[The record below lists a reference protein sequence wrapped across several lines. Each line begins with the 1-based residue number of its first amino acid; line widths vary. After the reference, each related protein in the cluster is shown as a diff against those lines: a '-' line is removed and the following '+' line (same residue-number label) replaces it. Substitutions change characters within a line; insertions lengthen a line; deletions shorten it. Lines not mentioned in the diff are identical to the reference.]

1 MESPRENFYACV
13 FVQQTTFERAMSWS
27 RAWRAGAR
35 LSRAVFRDGAFSAFE
50 CPGAL
55 AAVSE
60 PPPAHEK
67 TARLLRDGVFRRSF
81 ASSASPGAG
90 DASSKAA
97 PMHGFDRERG
107 GLAELTDVFHPEPV
121 DAVGE
126 RAMQFVEAGYL
137 RDFGGVLKF
146 SGPAS
151 TVRCF
156 ENNPLVREALNEPGQ
171 GRVLVV
177 DGGGSKRCALL
188 GDNLAGLASENG
200 WAGVVIN
207 GCLRDAED
215 IRAIPIGVKAI
226 APHPLKSSKRDPG
239 ARDVPVSFAGVTVAP
254 GDWVYADMDGVIVGG
269 KEKFEL

>member
-1 MESPRENFYACV
+1 
-13 FVQQTTFERAMSWS
+13 MSWS
-27 RAWRAGAR
+27 RAWRTGAR
-35 LSRAVFRDGAFSAFE
+35 LSRAVSIDRAFSAFE
-50 CPGAL
+50 SPTAP
-55 AAVSE
+55 AAVCE
-60 PPPAHEK
+60 LLPAHDK
-67 TARLLRDGVFRRSF
+67 AARLRIFRRSF
-81 ASSASPGAG
+81 ASSVSPGAD

-97 PMHGFDRERG
+97 PMHGFDRERA
-107 GLAELTDVFHPEPV
+107 GLAELADVFHPEPV
-121 DAVGE
+121 DAVGA
-126 RAMQFVEAGYL
+126 RSMQFVEAGYL

-156 ENNPLVREALNEPGQ
+156 ENNPLVREALNEPGR

-215 IRAIPIGVKAI
+215 IGSIPIGVKAI

-239 ARDVPVSFAGVTVAP
+239 ARDVPVSFAGITVTP

>member
-1 MESPRENFYACV
+1 MMNTIFHRLFRSSV
-13 FVQQTTFERAMSWS
+13 ERAMSWS

-35 LSRAVFRDGAFSAFE
+35 LSRAASRVRASSAFE
-50 CPGAL
+50 SSTAL

-60 PPPAHEK
+60 PLTAHAE
-67 TARLLRDGVFRRSF
+67 TARFLRDGTFRRSF
-81 ASSASPGAG
+81 ASSASRPRAG
-90 DASSKAA
+90 DASSSAA
-97 PMHGFDRERG
+97 PMHGFDPERG
-107 GLAELTDVFHPEPV
+107 ALAELTDVFHPEPV
-121 DAVGE
+121 DEVSPA
-126 RAMQFVEAGYL
+126 RSMQFVEAGYL
-137 RDFGGVLKF
+137 RDFGGILRF

-215 IRAIPIGVKAI
+215 ISEIPIGVKAI

-239 ARDVPVSFAGVTVAP
+239 VRDVPVSFAGVTVKP

>member
-1 MESPRENFYACV
+1 
-13 FVQQTTFERAMSWS
+13 MSWS

-35 LSRAVFRDGAFSAFE
+35 LSRAAFRARASSAFE
-50 CPGAL
+50 SPATL
-55 AAVSE
+55 ATVSE
-60 PPPAHEK
+60 PLTAHEE
-67 TARLLRDGVFRRSF
+67 TARFLRESTFRRSF
-81 ASSASPGAG
+81 ASSASRPRAG
-90 DASSKAA
+90 DASSSAA
-97 PMHGFDRERG
+97 PMHGFDPERG

-156 ENNPLVREALNEPGQ
+156 ENNPLVREALNEPGR

-177 DGGGSKRCALL
+177 DGGGSRRCALL

-207 GCLRDAED
+207 GCLRDAEVVGSM
-215 IRAIPIGVKAI
+215 PVGVKAI
-226 APHPLKSSKRDPG
+226 ATHPLKSSKRDPG
-239 ARDVPVSFAGVTVAP
+239 ARDVPVSFAGVTVTP